1 MTPDERVSQLL
12 ETFDRPDLT
21 LAELLCDRHPADAVA
36 FTVIHSDLSS
46 VDLTYGELAE
56 RSKRFAAGLAEMGV
70 RPGDRVATLMG
81 KSLDYVVT
89 VLGLW
94 RAGAVHVPLFT
105 AFAPPA
111 IALRLEGADAKVV
124 VSDPAQR
131 PKLEP
136 GEDMPADAAWQVVT
150 PDEVP
155 DAEASAAPV
164 VAASGSTEFVRLF
177 TSGTTGTPKG
187 VPIPVKAIASFVT
200 YLDYGLH
207 ITEDDVFW
215 NAADPGWAYG
225 LYYAIIAPMAAGRRS
240 LLLQAGFST
249 DLTWQVLDRFGVTNL
264 AAAPTVFRSLRS
276 AGGAV
281 PEGLKVRR
289 ITSAGEPLNP
299 EMVSWATEKL
309 GVPIHDTYGQTEL
322 GMCVVNGWHPDVK
335 APVKEGSM
343 GRPQPGWSMA
353 ILKNL
358 SDEIAGPGELGRVAV
373 DLERSPGMW
382 FTGYVDAPEKT
393 AERFSSDG
401 RWYVTGDAGSMD
413 EDGYIFFS
421 ARDDDV
427 IIMAGYRIGPFE
439 VESVLVSDPA
449 VAEAAVVGMPD
460 ELRGEVIEAFVV
472 LAPGAEPSD
481 ELAASL
487 QQRVKKKLAAHAYPR
502 TVHFVEEL
510 PKTPSGKIQR
520 FVLRER
526 ANA

>member
-1 MTPDERVSQLL
+1 MNPDARVSELL
-12 ETFDRPDLT
+12 DTFNSNGLN

-36 FTVIHSDLSS
+36 FTIIQADLSS
-46 VDLTYGELAE
+46 VDLTYGELSE
-56 RSKRFAAGLAEMGV
+56 RSKRFAAALAAMGV
-70 RPGDRVATLMG
+70 EPGDRVATLMG

-111 IALRLEGADAKVV
+111 IRLRLEGSDAKVV
-124 VSDPAQR
+124 ISDPGQR
-131 PKLEP
+131 SKLDP
-136 GEDMPADAAWQVVT
+136 GEDMPADAPWQVVT
-150 PDEVP
+150 PGDLP
-155 DAEASAAPV
+155 DADAADAPV
-164 VAASGSTEFVRLF
+164 VTASGGTEFVRLF

-187 VPIPVKAIASFVT
+187 VPIPVKAVASFVT
-200 YLDYGLH
+200 YLEYGLH
-207 ITEDDVFW
+207 VTEDDVFW

-249 DLTWQVLDRFGVTNL
+249 ELTWQVLSTFGVTNL

-276 AGGAV
+276 AGGDI
-281 PEGLKVRR
+281 PSDLRVRGM
-289 ITSAGEPLNP
+289 TSAGEPLNP
-299 EMVSWATEKL
+299 EMVAWATEKL

-322 GMCVVNGWHPDVK
+322 GMCVVNGWHPDIK
-335 APVKEGSM
+335 GPVKEGSM
-343 GRPQPGWSMA
+343 GRPQPGWTMA
-353 ILKNL
+353 VLKNL
-358 SDEIAGPGELGRVAV
+358 SDELAEPGEVGRVAV
-373 DLERSPGMW
+373 DLPNSPGMW
-382 FTGYVDAPEKT
+382 FTGYVDAPDKT
-393 AERFSSDG
+393 AERFSPDG

-439 VESVLVSDPA
+439 VESVLVSDPS

-472 LAPGAEPSD
+472 LTPGTQPSD
-481 ELAASL
+481 ELAESL
-487 QQRVKKKLAAHAYPR
+487 KQRVKKKLAAHAYPR
-502 TVHFVEEL
+502 TVHFVDEL

-526 ANA
+526 ASA

>member
-1 MTPDERVSQLL
+1 MNPDARVSELL
-12 ETFDRPDLT
+12 DTFDSPQLD

-36 FTVIHSDLSS
+36 FTIIQADLSS
-46 VDLTYGELAE
+46 VDLTYGELSE
-56 RSKRFAAGLAEMGV
+56 RSKRFAAALAAMGV
-70 RPGDRVATLMG
+70 EPGDRVATLMG

-111 IALRLEGADAKVV
+111 IRLRLEGSDAKVV
-124 VSDPAQR
+124 ISDPGQR
-131 PKLEP
+131 SKLDP
-136 GEDMPADAAWQVVT
+136 GEDMPADAPWQVVT
-150 PDEVP
+150 PGDLP
-155 DAEASAAPV
+155 DADGADTPV
-164 VAASGSTEFVRLF
+164 VTASGGTEFVRLF

-187 VPIPVKAIASFVT
+187 VPIPVKAVASFVT
-200 YLDYGLH
+200 YLEYGLH
-207 ITEDDVFW
+207 VTEDDVFW

-249 DLTWQVLDRFGVTNL
+249 DLTWQVLSAFGVTNL

-276 AGGAV
+276 AGGDI
-281 PEGLKVRR
+281 PSDLKVRR
-289 ITSAGEPLNP
+289 MTSAGEPLNP
-299 EMVSWATEKL
+299 EMVAWATEKL

-322 GMCVVNGWHPDVK
+322 GMCVVNGWHPDIK
-335 APVKEGSM
+335 GPVKEGSM
-343 GRPQPGWSMA
+343 GRPQPGWTMA
-353 ILKNL
+353 VLKNL
-358 SDEIAGPGELGRVAV
+358 SDELAEPGEVGRVAV
-373 DLERSPGMW
+373 DLPNSPGMW

-393 AERFSSDG
+393 AERFSPDG

-421 ARDDDV
+421 SRDDDV

-439 VESVLVSDPA
+439 VESVLVSDPS

-472 LAPGAEPSD
+472 LTPGTQPSD
-481 ELAASL
+481 ELAESL
-487 QQRVKKKLAAHAYPR
+487 KQRVKKKLAAHAYPR
-502 TVHFVEEL
+502 TVHFVDEL

-526 ANA
+526 TSA